1 MNNLLKPERLAVDP
15 NSPIAA
21 KEWRFWHQTFKNF
34 LTLCGN
40 DAPDKYLTI
49 INLMSHSVYDY
60 VEDCTDYNSVVAI
73 LEKLYVKTP
82 NEIFARHLLATRRQ
96 QSGESLDEF
105 LLELR
110 KLSKDCNLKAVSA
123 EQYKE
128 ELVRDSFING
138 LSSPLIRQRLLEN
151 KTLTLDQAYSQA
163 TSLDVAQKN
172 SAAYSHPAVHVAA
185 VDLPSTPEDDNS
197 LCPDVLGQKPPLANN
212 PPLATTYSK
221 NKCFYCGGAS
231 HHRRKCPARE
241 AMCHTCAI
249 KGHFSSV
256 CMKKKQGNSV
266 GNVATTYSSSLCAL
280 GISAAFPSSLSHAAV
295 PIVINGVALTALI
308 DSCSSESFIN
318 EQVANRLKLTLS
330 PSTRNISMAL
340 TTLKTD
346 IIGCCTAD
354 ITLNNCTYTNVILSV
369 LKDLCSDVI
378 LGHDFQKRHKRVTIE
393 LHGPQSDLIVSNSP
407 SCALA
412 AASVDELSLF
422 ANVNPDSKPIATKSR
437 RFSFSD
443 KTFIAEE
450 ISRLMSENIIEHSTS
465 PWRAQVVVVKSPSH
479 PEKKRL
485 CVDYSQ
491 TVNQY
496 TEVDAYPL
504 PRIDDMINNL
514 AKYRVFS
521 TFDLKNAYHQL
532 PICDSDKKYTGFEAN
547 GKLYQFCRIPFGVT
561 NGVAVFQRQ
570 MDKIIEE
577 EKLMDTFS
585 YLDDIT
591 VAGHTQ
597 EEHDTNVAAFMEVIH
612 RRNLTLNESKSVLSS
627 STINILGYLIGNGVV
642 RPDPERLRPLQE
654 LPPPTNVRSHRRA
667 LGLFAYYAKWIPN
680 FSEKIQPLSKALT
693 YPLCKEAIDSFNTLK
708 GDMESAALRPIDE
721 GVPFVVEC
729 DASET
734 TLSATLNQRGRP
746 VAFMSRTLQSSE
758 LHYPPVEKEAT
769 AIIEAVRKWEHLLA
783 RQHFMLITDQ
793 RSVAF
798 MLDNRKRTKIKN
810 NKIQGWRL
818 ELASFSYT
826 IQYRPGIDNV
836 GPDTFTR
843 AFCASVTES
852 NSNLSD
858 IHKQLSHPGVTRML
872 HFVRSKNLPYS
883 TNEVKKVCSSCR
895 MCAELK
901 PRFHK
906 PPMGTLI
913 KSTQPMERLNIDFK
927 GPLPSSTPNKYF
939 LTIIDEYSRFPF
951 VYPCS
956 NISSQTVIKCLNQ
969 LFSLCGTPSYI
980 HSDRGA
986 SFLSNEMKEYL
997 SQKGIATSRTTPYHP
1012 IGNSQ
1017 CERYNGI
1024 VWKSIQLTLKS
1035 HSLPDSQWEMV
1046 LPDALHS
1053 IRSLLSTATNT
1064 IPHERFFGYQRRSS
1078 CGSSIPSW
1086 LSTPGPVMLRRFVR
1100 HSKTDP
1106 LVDEV
1111 QLMDVNPSYAYIRYS
1126 DGRESTVSL
1135 KDLSPCP
1142 ASPKAIP
1149 HDNTV
1154 PPSSI
1159 LSPPVG
1165 NQTEI
1170 SSQSVHVEQEQCNS
1184 PDSSAQSIIN
1194 DTSVLSNNNNDTPAI
1209 RKSSRVIKPPDRL
1222 TY

>member
-1 MNNLLKPERLAVDP
+1 M
-15 NSPIAA
+15 
-21 KEWRFWHQTFKNF
+21 
-34 LTLCGN
+34 
-40 DAPDKYLTI
+40 
-49 INLMSHSVYDY
+49 
-60 VEDCTDYNSVVAI
+60 
-73 LEKLYVKTP
+73 
-82 NEIFARHLLATRRQ
+82 
-96 QSGESLDEF
+96 
-105 LLELR
+105 
-110 KLSKDCNLKAVSA
+110 
-123 EQYKE
+123 
-128 ELVRDSFING
+128 
-138 LSSPLIRQRLLEN
+138 
-151 KTLTLDQAYSQA
+151 
-163 TSLDVAQKN
+163 DVAQKN

-185 VDLPSTPEDDNS
+185 VDLPSTAEDDNS

-221 NKCFYCGGAS
+221 NKCFYCGDAS

-241 AMCHTCAI
+241 AMCHTCGI
-249 KGHFSSV
+249 KGHFSSM

-378 LGHDFQKRHKRVTIE
+378 LGHDFQKRHKRVTI
-393 LHGPQSDLIVSNSP
+393 
-407 SCALA
+407 
-412 AASVDELSLF
+412 
-422 ANVNPDSKPIATKSR
+422 
-437 RFSFSD
+437 
-443 KTFIAEE
+443 AEE

-465 PWRAQVVVVKSPSH
+465 PWRAQVVVVKSTSH

-514 AKYRVFS
+514 AKYRVFF

-570 MDKIIEE
+570 MDKIIKE

-798 MLDNRKRTKIKN
+798 MLDNCKRTKIKN

-836 GPDTFTR
+836 GPDTFIR

-858 IHKQLSHPGVTRML
+858 IHKQLSHPGVFFFFNNSL
-872 HFVRSKNLPYS
+872 
-883 TNEVKKVCSSCR
+883 
-895 MCAELK
+895 
-901 PRFHK
+901 
-906 PPMGTLI
+906 
-913 KSTQPMERLNIDFK
+913 FK
-927 GPLPSSTPNKYF
+927 NKY
-939 LTIIDEYSRFPF
+939 
-951 VYPCS
+951 
-956 NISSQTVIKCLNQ
+956 
-969 LFSLCGTPSYI
+969 
-980 HSDRGA
+980 
-986 SFLSNEMKEYL
+986 
-997 SQKGIATSRTTPYHP
+997 
-1012 IGNSQ
+1012 
-1017 CERYNGI
+1017 
-1024 VWKSIQLTLKS
+1024 
-1035 HSLPDSQWEMV
+1035 
-1046 LPDALHS
+1046 
-1053 IRSLLSTATNT
+1053 
-1064 IPHERFFGYQRRSS
+1064 
-1078 CGSSIPSW
+1078 
-1086 LSTPGPVMLRRFVR
+1086 
-1100 HSKTDP
+1100 
-1106 LVDEV
+1106 V
-1111 QLMDVNPSYAYIRYS
+1111 Q
-1126 DGRESTVSL
+1126 
-1135 KDLSPCP
+1135 
-1142 ASPKAIP
+1142 
-1149 HDNTV
+1149 
-1154 PPSSI
+1154 
-1159 LSPPVG
+1159 
-1165 NQTEI
+1165 
-1170 SSQSVHVEQEQCNS
+1170 
-1184 PDSSAQSIIN
+1184 
-1194 DTSVLSNNNNDTPAI
+1194 
-1209 RKSSRVIKPPDRL
+1209 
-1222 TY
+1222 